1 MVQRHMLDRLRAVS
15 LRYQVYA
22 TSCVFVVVICA
33 LVAVALLSFRQ
44 QAEYQDKLNLSS
56 RSAAYVERTNGLI
69 YAVVMESRG
78 IYMSSDPATV
88 ARYGENLLRRNRDLA
103 DIVED
108 WEKIVRSDDAEL
120 FAAFK
125 TRITGFIRFRAEL
138 VRRANVISQAAGRA
152 WGDNEAN
159 RTTRAALNDDLEAL
173 GRVYARR
180 ADEIVALNQRAW
192 FTTWLIA
199 LLGLV
204 ALALAAY
211 VGAVIRRS
219 LIAPL
224 HEITEAADHI
234 AAGKV
239 VVTVPHSERLD
250 EVGKL
255 GQAVQQLQD
264 ALIRNKELRTLERTS
279 SRQRDNLEIQL
290 QENKRH
296 LLAAINSMMP
306 GLMMLD
312 LEGKVILM
320 NDAYRKIYR
329 LPQAM
334 PQSGLTIRDVLRRR
348 IEIGTFSG
356 DVESYVEA
364 ILARIE
370 QGRPAVKHVDLKDG
384 RVIRIVERP
393 MAGGAGWV
401 STHEDFTDQRHL
413 QRSLER
419 TEHLL
424 VAITEN
430 IHEAIVAKDAATLR
444 YIFVNRAAETLFG
457 ISGAEM
463 IGRTARDVFGAETAE
478 WIEREDRQ
486 LQRADTGTTTTERA
500 IETPGNGR
508 RLVGIRRVPIASH
521 DGESRVLLSLV
532 EERTDHRTQAAG

>member
-1 MVQRHMLDRLRAVS
+1 MVRRNILGRLRGVS
-15 LRYQVYA
+15 LRHQVYA
-22 TSCVFVVVICA
+22 ASCAFCVVICA
-33 LVAVALLSFRQ
+33 LVTVAILSFRQ
-44 QAEYQDKLNLSS
+44 QAEYQDKLGLAS
-56 RSAAYVERTNGLI
+56 RSAAYVERVNGLI

-78 IYMSSDPATV
+78 IYMSSDPETV
-88 ARYGENLLRRNRDLA
+88 ARYGENLLRRNRELA
-103 DIVED
+103 NVVEA

-125 TRITGFIRFRAEL
+125 TRIADFIRFRAEL
-138 VRRANVISQAAGRA
+138 VRRANVIGQPAGRA

-159 RTTRAALNDDLEAL
+159 RATRAALNADLEAL
-173 GRVYARR
+173 GLVYARR
-180 ADEIVALNQRAW
+180 ADEVVILNQRAW
-192 FTTWLIA
+192 FTTWLII
-199 LLGLV
+199 LLGLA

-224 HEITEAADHI
+224 HEITETADRI

-239 VVTVPHSERLD
+239 VVTVPHSERRD
-250 EVGKL
+250 EIGKL

-264 ALIRNKELRTLERTS
+264 TLVRNHELQARERTS
-279 SRQRDNLEIQL
+279 SRQRDILEVQL
-290 QENKRH
+290 QENRRH

-320 NDAYRKIYR
+320 NASYRRIYR
-329 LPQAM
+329 LPEDM
-334 PQSGLTIRDVLRRR
+334 PQSHVTIHDVLQRRV
-348 IEIGTFSG
+348 EAGTFSG
-356 DVESYVEA
+356 DVEAYVGS

-393 MAGGAGWV
+393 MNGGTGWV
-401 STHEDFTDQRHL
+401 STHEDFTEQRHL

-419 TEHLL
+419 AEHLL
-424 VAITEN
+424 AAIMEN
-430 IHEAIVAKDAATLR
+430 AREAIVAKDAVTLR
-444 YIFVNRAAETLFG
+444 YIFVNRAAEVLFG
-457 ISGAEM
+457 VARAEM
-463 IGRTARDVFGAETAE
+463 IGRTARDVFSAETAD

-486 LQRADTGTTTTERA
+486 LQQADIGTAMAERS

-508 RLVGIRRVPIASH
+508 RLIGIRRLPIVMH
-521 DGESRVLLSLV
+521 DGESRVLLSLI
-532 EERTDHRTQAAG
+532 EDRTRQAAHAAG

>member
-1 MVQRHMLDRLRAVS
+1 MVQRHILDRLRAVS
-15 LRYQVYA
+15 LRHQIYA
-22 TSCVFVVVICA
+22 ASCAFVVVICA

-44 QAEYQDKLNLSS
+44 QAEYQDKLGLAS
-56 RSAAYVERTNGLI
+56 RSAAYVERANGLI

-103 DIVED
+103 DVVEAWD
-108 WEKIVRSDDAEL
+108 KIVRSDDAEL

-125 TRITGFIRFRAEL
+125 TRIADFIRFRAEL
-138 VRRANVISQAAGRA
+138 VRRANVIGQAAGRA
-152 WGDNEAN
+152 WGDNDAN
-159 RTTRAALNDDLEAL
+159 RATRAALNADLEAL
-173 GRVYARR
+173 GRIYARR
-180 ADEIVALNQRAW
+180 ADEVVILSQRAW
-192 FTTWLIA
+192 FTTWLIV
-199 LLGLV
+199 LLGLA

-224 HEITEAADHI
+224 HEITETADHI

-239 VVTVPHSERLD
+239 VATVPHSERLD

-264 ALIRNKELRTLERTS
+264 TLIRNKELRTLERTS
-279 SRQRDNLEIQL
+279 ARRRDNLEIQL

-296 LLAAINSMMP
+296 LLAAINSMVP

-312 LEGKVILM
+312 PEGKVILM
-320 NDAYRKIYR
+320 NASYRKIYR
-329 LPQAM
+329 LPQDL
-334 PQSGLTIRDVLRRR
+334 PQSGLTIRDILRRR
-348 IEIGTFSG
+348 IEIGTFAG

-393 MAGGAGWV
+393 MTGGAGWV
-401 STHEDFTDQRHL
+401 STHEDFTEQRHL

-424 VAITEN
+424 AAIMETSRVAI
-430 IHEAIVAKDAATLR
+430 VVKDAATLR
-444 YIFVNRAAETLFG
+444 YIFVNRAAEALFG
-457 ISGAEM
+457 VSRAEM
-463 IGRTARDVFGAETAE
+463 IGRAARDVFGAETAE
-478 WIEREDRQ
+478 WIEREDRR
-486 LQRADTGTTTTERA
+486 LQRADADATMTVRA

-508 RLVGIRRVPIASH
+508 RLIGIRRVPVASD
-521 DGESRVLLSLV
+521 DGQSHVLLSLI
-532 EERTDHRTQAAG
+532 EEQAEQATAAAG